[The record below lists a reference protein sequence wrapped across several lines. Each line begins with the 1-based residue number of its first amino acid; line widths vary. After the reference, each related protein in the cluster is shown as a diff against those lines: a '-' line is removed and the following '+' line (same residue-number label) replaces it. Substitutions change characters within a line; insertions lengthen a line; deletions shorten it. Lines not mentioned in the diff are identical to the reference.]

1 MTRYGPCDMDH
12 MDEPSDGA
20 STAGAAH
27 QTWERPPDLSA
38 LNLYGWSWS
47 SERSVDANL
56 LDLAY
61 LVARNSTCKDGH
73 MGCVLARGVPNG
85 RGGETAAAL
94 ARDPVNSV
102 AGAAGTIC
110 PPCPPGAP
118 QAAADGAEASPAPP
132 LCPSVVLCT
141 TNAPLFGAHSSNA
154 PPAAFRPVFT
164 MRCPPVPQART
175 ARTATQ
181 KRSPSASA
189 RGAASVRDHPRWS
202 EIARDCPRGCPRL

>member
-1 MTRYGPCDMDH
+1 MDH

-102 AGAAGTIC
+102 AGAAGTVC

-132 LCPSVVLCT
+132 LCPSVVLCA
-141 TNAPLFGAHSSNA
+141 TNAPLFGAHRSDCHAEALAVSECA
-154 PPAAFRPVFT
+154 RRGIGTAGLSIYVTRTPCGPCYKLLAAAGVARIVSPTAKGSGRRPA
-164 MRCPPVPQART
+164 
-175 ARTATQ
+175 
-181 KRSPSASA
+181 RSKERST
-189 RGAASVRDHPRWS
+189 G
-202 EIARDCPRGCPRL
+202 